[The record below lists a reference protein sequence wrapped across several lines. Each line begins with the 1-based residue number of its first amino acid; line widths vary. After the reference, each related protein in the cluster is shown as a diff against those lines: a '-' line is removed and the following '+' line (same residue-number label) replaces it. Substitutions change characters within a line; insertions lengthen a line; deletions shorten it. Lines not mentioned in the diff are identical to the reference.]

1 MFDEILKSFIALF
14 VIINPIGNL
23 TIFIGLAKGLD
34 AKKRTHIVN
43 RTMAIASVLLIF
55 FLFLGAA
62 IFKLFNI
69 GMDSFMIGGGIMLL
83 IIAIIYVLDINTKT
97 DPNIEDDIAAVPMA
111 TPFLIGPGTITSA
124 VLLVSQ
130 YGILAPVLGAV
141 GALLSVWIILRFSNQ
156 VYRFLGVHWASILSR
171 VMGLFVAAIAIEFI
185 KQGVL
190 NIIRGIWKKTE
201 L

>member
-1 MFDEILKSFIALF
+1 MYDEILKSFIALF